1 LPEKHYVNLNHY
13 DVYSLIYSFDGK
25 SKKKF
30 NGMLKKST
38 NECNFAIFWL
48 SLHQKNFWY
57 MRKTVSIIAFLLLF
71 STFWGCS
78 SEEESTAVVDQ
89 QDTLPVLVTQ
99 IQQCAKLYTT
109 EYHIHKVVTHDD
121 VLRLKGNLLKQNF
134 DIPLPLGERK
144 IAIPMDATLKA
155 YIDFSNFSD
164 DNVERVGK
172 TITILLPDPKIVMTS
187 SKIDRDG
194 IREYVALTRSHF
206 TDQELTNY
214 EQQGR
219 KAILDNIPAQDMVE
233 KARQDAAR
241 VLVPMLVEMGYEEKD
256 IIIAFRKN
264 LNIRQLINTNL
275 EKK

>member
-1 LPEKHYVNLNHY
+1 
-13 DVYSLIYSFDGK
+13 
-25 SKKKF
+25 
-30 NGMLKKST
+30 
-38 NECNFAIFWL
+38 
-48 SLHQKNFWY
+48 
-57 MRKTVSIIAFLLLF
+57 MRKTVSIIAILLLLL
-71 STFWGCS
+71 STFGGCGAK
-78 SEEESTAVVDQ
+78 EEPTDVVDQ

-99 IQQCAKLYTT
+99 IQQCARLYTT

-121 VLRLKGNLLKQNF
+121 VLRLKGNLLQQDF

-155 YIDFSNFSD
+155 YIDFSSFSEE
-164 DNVERVGK
+164 NVERVGEK
-172 TITILLPDPKIVMTS
+172 ITILLPDPKIVMTS

-219 KAILDNIPAQDMVE
+219 KAILANLPARDMVE

-241 VLVPMLVEMGYEEKD
+241 VLVPMLADMGYQEED
-256 IIIAFRKN
+256 VIIAFRKN
-264 LNIRQLINTNL
+264 LNIQRLINTNL